1 MTSFSHIFASFSYTQ
16 NVHKGGEGGG
26 TSRQEQQGQLCPV
39 SSMQDLPA
47 AGDLGSYKDKVQEL
61 VMGRAKEPGVRNRIS
76 HQNPEDKL

>member
-1 MTSFSHIFASFSYTQ
+1 M
-16 NVHKGGEGGG
+16 
-26 TSRQEQQGQLCPV
+26 